1 MSDVAPEGSKRSP
14 FTRPGFILSASLVL
28 VLMAAVIVIAFL
40 PNGNNN
46 QGIAEARPTGKATVS
61 ASATPTEDG
70 LGDSI
75 CGLPGSMDTAL
86 GAAPQSDWELIG
98 KTAVPTAP
106 KTAGPGVVNSDGVR
120 SCFANSPVGALYAA
134 ANIFGLVTAGNQ
146 QAVLEELAG
155 DSAARDQQLADLKD
169 STAEPVSAQ
178 IGGFKIQNYTGSS
191 ATVDL
196 GIELDSGAVGSV
208 PVPLIWENG
217 DWKLNVAQGGVTGS
231 QQLID
236 LSAYIPWSGV

>member
-14 FTRPGFILSASLVL
+14 FTRPGFILSASLLLVL
-28 VLMAAVIVIAFL
+28 VAAVIVIAFL
-40 PNGNNN
+40 PNRTDTPGT
-46 QGIAEARPTGKATVS
+46 GAAGPTDKATSS
-61 ASATPTEDG
+61 ASATPTGDG

-75 CGLPGSMDTAL
+75 CGLPESGDTAL

-98 KTAVPTAP
+98 KTAVPTSP
-106 KTAGPGVVNSDGVR
+106 ETAGPGVVNSDGVR

-134 ANIFGLVTAGNQ
+134 ANIFGLVTNGNQ
-146 QAVLEELAG
+146 QAVLEELSG
-155 DSAARDQQLADLKD
+155 DSDARDQQLADLKN
-169 STAEPVSAQ
+169 STEEPVSAQ

-196 GIELDSGAVGSV
+196 GVELGNGAVGSV
-208 PVPLIWENG
+208 PVPLVWENG